1 MELLFPEA
9 LPHGHQAS
17 CWHPGRESVT
27 GERLGVCVR
36 SPVKAACY
44 CPTRSLSLV
53 LLPIPSLSPL
63 PAHPGLPGPPPSAA
77 LRGHVGSLY
86 AAWQPRAP
94 PSLQHFPSV
103 ADVSWRCQG
112 TRVSDRYK
120 VVVPSA
126 VSPQGPSPA
135 RRPVHSPGCRGRWC
149 LHLQTS
155 FPLLAFLGLRS
166 LALGTGQSAGSMII
180 RE

>member
-1 MELLFPEA
+1 MA
-9 LPHGHQAS
+9 
-17 CWHPGRESVT
+17 
-27 GERLGVCVR
+27 
-36 SPVKAACY
+36 
-44 CPTRSLSLV
+44 TRRPAGIQGMSLSLV
-53 LLPIPSLSPL
+53 NAWAYVCEVPRQSCLLLPYPESQPCA
-63 PAHPGLPGPPPSAA
+63 PAHPQPVSSPQPPPAHPGPPPSAA
-77 LRGHVGSLY
+77 LCGRVGSLH
-86 AAWQPRAP
+86 AAWQPRAL

-103 ADVSWRCQG
+103 ADVSWQCQG
-112 TRVSDRYK
+112 TRVSDRCR

-149 LHLQTS
+149 LHLKTS

-166 LALGTGQSAGSMII
+166 LALGTGQTSGSMII